1 VSAPFDE
8 FVFPEPW
15 WDLRGNGL
23 REGEQ
28 RERLVRRLRT
38 ETGDGHPLSTRLV
51 EALAAFTRQDEVLY
65 RLDGG
70 QEFLFAHLTYTS
82 NPPDP
87 YIGLRLFSS
96 WNETAAMVDEMAE
109 MW

>member
-1 VSAPFDE
+1 MNAPFDE

-28 RERLVRRLRT
+28 RDRLVRRLRT
-38 ETGDGHPLSTRLV
+38 ETGDGHLLSTRSV
-51 EALAAFTRQDEVLY
+51 EAVATFTRQDEVLY

-70 QEFLFAHLTYTS
+70 REFLFAHLTWTS

-87 YIGLRLFSS
+87 YIGLRFFSS
-96 WNETAAMVDEMAE
+96 WDDAASMVDEMAE